1 MIWPLNT
8 SPVIT
13 AGWNYPDG
21 TYHGAIDL
29 RAVVGTPVVAAA
41 PGEVIWLQYWD
52 GKTLTGNQSYGNA
65 VKLKHS
71 DGSFSLYAHLNTIS
85 CKMGQW
91 IELNQALGY
100 SGNTGHSTGPH
111 LHFEVRGRSNTRLQP
126 LNYLDSNFICASDAV
141 KKNLGNY
148 KSMSGYGNITT
159 SNDRDTANWDKDDN
173 RFVVEASKGDRA
185 KLKEAIDSLKLPVYD
200 YRKVDWNKVGEIVDD
215 FYNKIKGMI

>member
-1 MIWPLNT
+1 MIWPIND
-8 SPVIT
+8 PHVIT

-29 RAVVGTPVVAAA
+29 RAAVGTPVVAAA
-41 PGEVIWLQYWD
+41 PGEVIWLQNWD
-52 GKTLTGNQSYGNA
+52 GKTLTGNQSYGNV

-71 DGSFSLYAHLNTIS
+71 DGSFSLYAHLNVIS

-91 IELNQALGY
+91 IELSQVLGY

-126 LNYLDSNFICASDAV
+126 LNYLDSNFACASDAV

-148 KSMSGYGNITT
+148 KSMSGYGNTT
-159 SNDRDTANWDKDDN
+159 VSNDRDTANWDKDDN
-173 RFVVEASKGDRA
+173 RFVVEASKGDRI

-200 YRKVDWNKVGEIVDD
+200 YRQVDLNKVEEVVDD
-215 FYNKIKGMI
+215 FYNKIKEMI